1 MKRWPRKRAAGNRR
15 PRGLRADTGQRH
27 ARTLPRP
34 GSRADT
40 GARRPAAERC
50 QRRRGTK
57 LDEKQYGLCRRSLRT
72 GEKLRVDDMLVETR
86 WGDYPVYAA
95 ACEIRSSLSLPIAA
109 QTHTVGALD
118 LYAAPP
124 GAFRH
129 AGLTAL
135 RALAAQAMGVT
146 ALSQRD
152 YRHAG
157 NHRVDAAGHAA
168 SQRHRP
174 SPSCVPPP
182 STATS
187 NSATCAPN

>member
-1 MKRWPRKRAAGNRR
+1 MQTLADATLELFRAQGAGLTLERDGR
-15 PRGLRADTGQRH
+15 PLSVVSVGTG
-27 ARTLPRP
+27 
-34 GSRADT
+34 
-40 GARRPAAERC
+40 
-50 QRRRGTK
+50 GTK
-57 LDEKQYGLCRRSLRT
+57 LDEMPYGQGDGPCRRSLRT

-86 WGDYPVYAA
+86 WVDYPGYAA

-124 GAFRH
+124 GAFKH
-129 AGLTAL
+129 AGLSAL
-135 RALAAQAMGVT
+135 RGLAAQAMGVT

-157 NHRVDAAGHAA
+157 NHRADAAGHAA

-187 NSATCAPN
+187 NSATCAPT